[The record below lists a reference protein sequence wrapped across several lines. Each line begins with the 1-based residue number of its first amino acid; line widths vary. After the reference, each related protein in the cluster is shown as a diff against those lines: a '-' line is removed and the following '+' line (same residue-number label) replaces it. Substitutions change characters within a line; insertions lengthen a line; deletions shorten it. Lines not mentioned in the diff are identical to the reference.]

1 MQLVDDILQVIS
13 SRVYKAGFYM
23 VDHSNLRS
31 NEGGLTASRKRVT
44 MMCKLLSNA
53 GGSMNAWRWH

>member
-31 NEGGLTASRKRVT
+31 NEGANRITKTCDHDVQIALKR
-44 MMCKLLSNA
+44 
-53 GGSMNAWRWH
+53 R